1 MPTLLRLTIVVACS
15 SFVAV
20 LKEEVDDLSHLAP
33 TPGDACIPLDETT
46 SFLASYEDL
55 NDLIDNYIY
64 GDGVTGF
71 EAVTAADIPTQHQQ
85 QQLNHNQS
93 IHTDSYFA
101 SEPKHNH
108 NHHGL
113 VDQEMTVASACLSHG
128 SQPHKPAALLKDAI
142 ISENVFAAA
151 GLTVGVNNKMLGD
164 EDMHCSGL
172 DLMDS
177 MIESAAVA
185 VVHEKKMD
193 PFITYRD
200 ESSDTSVATSH
211 LLSPDDCSM
220 QVSAQALRMEAVALV
235 ACVGDLN

>member
-1 MPTLLRLTIVVACS
+1 MFGVC
-15 SFVAV
+15 FFAV

-46 SFLASYEDL
+46 SFLASYEEL

-71 EAVTAADIPTQHQQ
+71 EAVSASADIPTGSSSSNSNSSSSCSSHSDSNSQHSQHQQ
-85 QQLNHNQS
+85 SNQHHHQQ
-93 IHTDSYFA
+93 TDSYFA
-101 SEPKHNH
+101 EPKRTA
-108 NHHGL
+108 GTASQQ
-113 VDQEMTVASACLSHG
+113 DEMTMVHKVA
-128 SQPHKPAALLKDAI
+128 PLLKDAI

-151 GLTVGVNNKMLGD
+151 GL
-164 EDMHCSGL
+164 

-177 MIESAAVA
+177 VMESAVG
-185 VVHEKKMD
+185 VVTGVEKKMD

-200 ESSDTSVATSH
+200 ESSDASVATSH

-220 QVSAQALRMEAVALV
+220 QVSGQSGRRGTRSL
-235 ACVGDLN
+235 

>member
-1 MPTLLRLTIVVACS
+1 M
-15 SFVAV
+15 

-46 SFLASYEDL
+46 SFLASYEEL

-71 EAVTAADIPTQHQQ
+71 DAVTTAAADMPTQ
-85 QQLNHNQS
+85 QLQHPQ
-93 IHTDSYFA
+93 TDSYFA
-101 SEPKHNH
+101 APKQGHTIQ
-108 NHHGL
+108 
-113 VDQEMTVASACLSHG
+113 QELTVASASCNS
-128 SQPHKPAALLKDAI
+128 KPLLKDAI

-151 GLTVGVNNKMLGD
+151 GLTVGRVNNKMLGD

-172 DLMDS
+172 DLMDN
-177 MIESAAVA
+177 MMESAAV
-185 VVHEKKMD
+185 VTEKKMD

-220 QVSAQALRMEAVALV
+220 QVRMEEWWNAEEFGYFLIKVD
-235 ACVGDLN
+235 GYGT